1 MYHYSGHN
9 TEVLNLPVYAAAVGI
24 SEGTLLIPGVTADQD
39 MGVLIPAP
47 GAGTNVATKAVGIA
61 NRTIANADRTD
72 ANPDGGTDAT
82 FGTLEPVALIHPGD
96 LLCIDYNDTV
106 QIDVASYSAPTVTI
120 TSLQDVFDG
129 GWIYVAQD
137 VSTETGIG
145 QLGYLEVSASG
156 SVGVRDNFTT
166 ALDSTSDVIMILPAG
181 RLLVARS
188 AVSATRGTEL
198 NTYAAS
204 TNYVTLF
211 SIIKNEFIYNGKNGW
226 VQMIPQ
232 LHSNMQLSGLVPRFR
247 AVGYL
252 RDTAAAAI
260 D

>member
-1 MYHYSGHN
+1 MYHYRQSSS
-9 TEVLNLPVYAAAVGI
+9 EVLNLPVFANAVGI

-47 GAGTNVATKAVGIA
+47 GAGTNVATKAVGLA

-72 ANPDGGTDAT
+72 ADPDGGGSAT
-82 FGTLEPVALIHPGD
+82 FGTLEPVALIKPGD
-96 LLCIDYNDTV
+96 LLCAEYNDTS
-106 QIDVASYSAPTVTI
+106 QIDVASYSAPTLTI
-120 TSLQDVFDG
+120 TSLADIWDG
-129 GWIYVAQD
+129 GWVYVAQD

-145 QLGYLEVSASG
+145 QLGYIEVSASG
-156 SVGVRDNFTT
+156 SCGVRDNFTT
-166 ALDSTSDVIMILPAG
+166 ALDSTSDVVLIIPIG

-188 AVSATRGTEL
+188 AVSATRSTEL

-211 SIIKNEFIYNGKNGW
+211 TVIKNELTYQGKNGW

-232 LHSNMQLSGLVPRFR
+232 THSNLQLSGLSPKFR
-247 AVGYL
+247 SVGYL

>member
-1 MYHYSGHN
+1 MHHKDQRHS
-9 TEVLNLPVYAAAVGI
+9 TVLRLPVFANATGI

-47 GAGTNVATKAVGIA
+47 GAGTNVATKAVGLA
-61 NRTIANADRTD
+61 NRTVANADRTD
-72 ANPDGGTDAT
+72 ADPDGGGSAT
-82 FGTLEPVALIHPGD
+82 FGTLEPVAIINPGD
-96 LLCIDYNDTV
+96 LLCIEYNDTS

-120 TSLQDVFDG
+120 TSLADIWDG
-129 GWIYVAQD
+129 GWVYVAQD

-145 QLGYLEVSASG
+145 QLGYIETSASG
-156 SVGVRDNFTT
+156 SVGCRDNFTT
-166 ALDSTSDVIMILPAG
+166 ALDSTSDVIMIVPVG

-188 AVSATRGTEL
+188 AVSATRTTQL

-211 SIIKNEFIYNGKNGW
+211 SILKNELKYQGKNGW
-226 VQMIPQ
+226 VQMQPQ
-232 LHSNMQLSGLVPRFR
+232 LHSNLQLSGLSPKFR
-247 AVGYL
+247 ALGYL
-252 RDTAAAAI
+252 RDTFAAAI

>member
-1 MYHYSGHN
+1 MYHYSMRHS
-9 TEVLNLPVYAAAVGI
+9 EVLNLPVYAAATGI
-24 SEGTLLIPGVTADQD
+24 SAGTLLIPGTTADQD

-47 GAGTNVATKAVGIA
+47 GAGTNIATKAVGIA

-72 ANPDGGTDAT
+72 ADPDGGASAT
-82 FGTLEPVALIHPGD
+82 FGTLEPVALIKPGD
-96 LLCIDYNDTV
+96 LLCIEYNDAS

-120 TSLQDVFDG
+120 TSLQDAFDG
-129 GWIYVAQD
+129 GWVYVAQD

-145 QLGYLEVSASG
+145 QLGYCEVGASG
-156 SVGVRDNFTT
+156 SVGMRDNFTT
-166 ALDSTSDVIMILPAG
+166 ALDSTSDVIMIVPAG

-188 AVSATRGTEL
+188 AVSATVETKL

-211 SIIKNEFIYNGKNGW
+211 SIIKNEMTYYGKNGW
-226 VQMIPQ
+226 VHMQPN
-232 LHSNMQLSGLVPRFR
+232 LHSNLQLSGLSPRFR

>member
-24 SEGTLLIPGVTADQD
+24 SEGTLLIAGVTSDQD
-39 MGVLIPAP
+39 MGVVIPAP

-72 ANPDGGTDAT
+72 ANPDGGSDAT

-188 AVSATRGTEL
+188 AVSATRGTQL
-198 NTYAAS
+198 NTYVAS

-211 SIIKNEFIYNGKNGW
+211 SIIKNEFTYQGKSGW
-226 VQMIPQ
+226 VQMQP
-232 LHSNMQLSGLVPRFR
+232 LLPW
-247 AVGYL
+247 
-252 RDTAAAAI
+252 
-260 D
+260 

>member
-1 MYHYSGHN
+1 MYHYSQRHS
-9 TEVLNLPVYAAAVGI
+9 EVLRLPVYAAATGI

-47 GAGTNVATKAVGIA
+47 GAGTNIATKAVGIA

-72 ANPDGGTDAT
+72 ADPDGGASAT
-82 FGTLEPVALIHPGD
+82 FGTLEPVALIKPGD
-96 LLCIDYNDTV
+96 LLCIEYNQAVD
-106 QIDVASYSAPTVTI
+106 INVASYSAPTVTI
-120 TSLQDVFDG
+120 TSLQDAFDG
-129 GWIYVAQD
+129 GWVFIND
-137 VSTETGIG
+137 TSGETGRG
-145 QLGYLEVSASG
+145 QLGYCEVGASG
-156 SVGVRDNFTT
+156 TVGVRDNFTT
-166 ALDSTSDVIMILPAG
+166 APDSTSDVIMVVPAG

-188 AVSATRGTEL
+188 AVSATVPTML

-211 SIIKNEFIYNGKNGW
+211 SIIKNEMTYQGKNGW
-226 VQMIPQ
+226 VQMQPQ
-232 LHSNMQLSGLVPRFR
+232 LHSNLQLSGLSPKFR

>member
-1 MYHYSGHN
+1 MYHYSGRSS
-9 TEVLNLPVYAAAVGI
+9 EVLRLPIYAAATGI
-24 SEGTLLIPGVTADQD
+24 AEGTLLVPGTTADQD
-39 MGVLIPAP
+39 IGTYIPAP
-47 GAGTNVATKAVGIA
+47 GAGSTAPADVIGFA

-72 ANPDGGTDAT
+72 ANPDGGSSAT
-82 FGTLEPVALIHPGD
+82 FGTLEPVALVKPGD
-96 LLCIDYNDTV
+96 LICADYNDSV

-129 GWIYVAQD
+129 GWIYVVQD

-145 QLGYLEVSASG
+145 QLGYCEASASG

-166 ALDSTSDVIMILPAG
+166 ALDSTSDVIMIVPIG
-181 RLLVARS
+181 HTLVAIS

-198 NTYAAS
+198 NTYAAN

-211 SIIKNEFIYNGKNGW
+211 NVVKDEFTYQGKSGW
-226 VQMIPQ
+226 VQMQPQ
-232 LHSNMQLSGLVPRFR
+232 LHSNLQLSGLSPKFR

-252 RDTAAAAI
+252 RNLAAASI